1 MIGFFF
7 FTTQF
12 LQVVLRYPPSLTGLA
27 FLPMTLLNFGA
38 AKVFGSFAIFKNP
51 SAAITPATQ
60 AAADSNLGFAG
71 FPTVGYYAG
80 QDDRSASLG
89 VAVPFGQSTVLA
101 QVIHVNDRGPLNR
114 DATQFGVA
122 YLYALSK
129 RTSLYADYG
138 RVKNRNG
145 SAYALTGA
153 TSQAAPGRNGNSDA
167 LHLGVRHAF

>member
-1 MIGFFF
+1 M
-7 FTTQF
+7 
-12 LQVVLRYPPSLTGLA
+12 
-27 FLPMTLLNFGA
+27 
-38 AKVFGSFAIFKNP
+38 FKNP

-60 AAADSNLGFAG
+60 AAADNNLGFAG

-89 VAVPFGQSTVLA
+89 VAVPFGQSTLLA

-153 TSQAAPGRNGNSDA
+153 TSQAAPGSNGNSDA
-167 LHLGVRHAF
+167 LHLGIRHAF